1 MFSCLSIWQ
10 VVYNG
15 NSEEVKCWSRWLTD
29 ELLNNNHQKNIPL
42 SCFTEYDNMYLL
54 GLLSDFIFSRRF
66 MKWNATIIVTLFS
79 IHTNWPKQFYGILMS
94 QIESFGLANW
104 IKKVFSLFLP
114 RNIQYRERLKGPLPV
129 FFRHCET
136 FFEKNP
142 QRVPLQFFMYCSNG
156 C

>member
-29 ELLNNNHQKNIPL
+29 ELLNNNHQKNILL

-66 MKWNATIIVTLFS
+66 MK
-79 IHTNWPKQFYGILMS
+79 
-94 QIESFGLANW
+94 
-104 IKKVFSLFLP
+104 
-114 RNIQYRERLKGPLPV
+114 
-129 FFRHCET
+129 
-136 FFEKNP
+136 
-142 QRVPLQFFMYCSNG
+142 
-156 C
+156 